1 MQGPQQSILRRPA
14 RSRKVWSRLVRKSVQ
29 ARDDPAKQRIR
40 RWLSDINDERVFKTV
55 ALLCGACLFVALL
68 MATYGLDLS
77 PGLF

>member
-1 MQGPQQSILRRPA
+1 MEGPQQSILRRPA
-14 RSRKVWSRLVRKSVQ
+14 RCRKVWSRLVRKLVQ

-40 RWLSDINDERVFKTV
+40 RWLNDINDERLLKAV
-55 ALLCGACLFVALL
+55 ALLCGAYLFVALL

>member
-1 MQGPQQSILRRPA
+1 MEGPQQSILRRPA
-14 RSRKVWSRLVRKSVQ
+14 RSRKVWSRLVCKLVQ

-40 RWLSDINDERVFKTV
+40 RWLSEINDEQVLKTV